1 MQASTQGKNSWQ
13 EGLYEAKAA
22 HFVLYGRAL
31 GLSHWEAEDVL
42 QETFVALSNVES
54 PPDLP
59 HQFALTCYRNRARN
73 YKRGLWRRVR
83 REMESSHW
91 FERES
96 TASPQERAA
105 MHCLA
110 RLPRE
115 QAEVI
120 VLKIWHQHTFEAIG
134 RLLDISPNTAAGR
147 YRYGMGKL
155 KNALQTFDHE
165 HTSLPREAAQW
176 LDAATTVGLS

>member
-1 MQASTQGKNSWQ
+1 MQASTSHNPTWQ
-13 EGLYEAKAA
+13 ERLYQEKAS

-42 QETFVALSNVES
+42 QETFL
-54 PPDLP
+54 
-59 HQFALTCYRNRARN
+59 ALTRLEQPPEEAHHYALASYRNRARN
-73 YKRGLWRRVR
+73 YKRGLWRRWR
-83 REMESSHW
+83 REMESTHW
-91 FERES
+91 FERE
-96 TASPQERAA
+96 ASAHPRERAA
-105 MHCLA
+105 MICLA

-134 RLLDISPNTAAGR
+134 RLLELSPNTAAGR

-155 KNALQTFDHE
+155 KEAMQGFNHE
-165 HTSLPREAAQW
+165 HSTFPRESIEW
-176 LDAATTVGLS
+176 LDAATSVPGT